1 MRIQLDCVPC
11 FLRQALEASR
21 WVTKDIRIQEKIIDD
36 ALNILKN
43 YKKFASPP
51 ELARKIHSLVK
62 IYTKNPDPYKEFK
75 IRSIE
80 TAKKYYLHLKE
91 FLNTK
96 TDRLYWAL
104 KISAIGNTID
114 AGVYSKI
121 DLEECIESELKKD
134 FTICDIKIFDKLFKT
149 AKSVLILGDNAGET
163 VFDKILI
170 EEIKKNLPDVEV
182 FYAVRGEPII
192 NDVTLDEAYASGL
205 DECSKII
212 STGCTLPGIDFKECT
227 QEFLEIFEKADIII
241 SKGQGNY
248 ESLSDIKKENLFFLL
263 KVKCPVIASHIG
275 IGVNSYI
282 FKVSNL

>member
-21 WVTKDIRIQEKIIDD
+21 WVTKDIHIQEKIIDD
-36 ALNILKN
+36 ALEILKD
-43 YKKFASPP
+43 YKKYASPP
-51 ELARKIHSLVK
+51 ELGRKIHNLVK
-62 IYTKNPDPYKEFK
+62 IHTKNPDPYKEFK

-80 TAKKYYLHLKE
+80 IAKKYYSHLKK

-114 AGVYSKI
+114 AGVYSNI
-121 DLEECIESELKKD
+121 NLEECIEKELKKD
-134 FTICDIKIFDKLFKT
+134 FAICDVEVFEKLLKD

-192 NDVTLDEAYASGL
+192 NDVTLEEAYASGL

-212 STGCTLPGIDFKECT
+212 STGCTLPGIDFKECS
-227 QEFLEIFEKADIII
+227 QEFLEVFKKADIII

-248 ESLSDIKKENLFFLL
+248 ESLSEIKRENIFFLL
-263 KVKCPVIASHIG
+263 KAKCPVIVSHIG
-275 IGVNSYI
+275 TEVNSYL
-282 FKVSNL
+282 FKISS